1 MNDEKLQLRTIA
13 IIENGGR
20 IILRYNNLAT
30 EYGGTYLGVWTN
42 FAGGISKAH
51 WTYDISR
58 ALEIANLKWAHAL
71 AKLYN
76 CKVVVVYPK
85 KKSLTPDHSLDVGDR
100 KSHIQEDKM
109 SDEQFAAMFDK
120 ATKRL
125 KELRKKKPTCG
136 GLILD
141 PPGKNLPKLGKRK

>member
-20 IILRYNNLAT
+20 ILLRWHK
-30 EYGGTYLGVWTN
+30 GDRMYLHQHTNIASGPDEARWT
-42 FAGGISKAH
+42 FGSH
-51 WTYDISR
+51 S
-58 ALEIANLKWAHAL
+58 ALEIFNLKWAHTL
-71 AKLYN
+71 AHLYN
-76 CKVVVVYPK
+76 CKVVVAYPK
-85 KKSLTPDHSLDVGDR
+85 KKSLTPDHSVDVGDR

-141 PPGKNLPKLGKRK
+141 PPGKKLPKLGKRK